1 MKTRKLFI
9 AMALPALL
17 AACSQDEFVN
27 ENKFAEVPQ
36 LADGFKL
43 NAEKVMGTQTKGTWV
58 EEGTGADTKYVYKW
72 EVKTTEAISS
82 EILGLCWTG
91 KVGDTNYTDQAA
103 KNLFTNYKFDISK
116 GADDV
121 NEDGTLKNAINAG
134 VSQSNAEYKKYAEF
148 TTGASSLFA
157 GEYIVYYPYN
167 PSFNNVGYIKA
178 TVGSVFDAGNAATKA
193 DMYKVG
199 GPKMFMMSD
208 RTAMSAG
215 QTSENFKLSA
225 KSTLLRIDLWMAAGE
240 TPAKVDKIILFDNTG
255 LASEMK
261 YNADGSV
268 VENSVVYGYK
278 TITGKYKGID
288 VAATTKETAIP
299 FVLPMLNVD
308 LKSTTVMYIHDA
320 TTKKWAKKAFL
331 RGYSMKAGVMP
342 IELKE
347 GLKANEF
354 NLDLVTDADEL
365 KAAIEADANSID
377 ILTDIT
383 LDNTFTSTWNV
394 NEDVT
399 ITSASGAKLI
409 FDVKDGGVS
418 FGKGGAGAKAINFD
432 CDVEVKNSGTT
443 ASNIFTL
450 ACGSTISGTFT
461 NNIVSATFAE
471 NVTIAEEGKVVN
483 SGTLKLTAA
492 KTLTVLGDVTNNE
505 EATIEIVANAAL
517 NVSGRNAQVTNNG
530 NLDNSGTMTITKYTG
545 NSVVN
550 NGVAIVNETGTFEGD
565 FDTTSTGVFWKKA
578 ADIADLKDAL
588 TKSYSKIILSGT
600 GSNAFNFSTA
610 TDATVLEAGNKD
622 IEFASTAITMPS
634 TAGQKNF
641 TLNTTG
647 TVTIKQVVTLGMNST
662 DATAPVVTIKAGAVK
677 AEAGLT
683 VEKTGILT
691 VTGDIDAT
699 NAAVAF
705 KNGSTVSFANFNN
718 NGGAS
723 LTLENGANVTYTGKI
738 NLIPAAN

>member
-43 NAEKVMGTQTKGTWV
+43 NAEKVMGAQTKGTWAEV
-58 EEGTGADTKYVYKW
+58 DGNFVYKW
-72 EVKTTEAISS
+72 DIETAAASTTEN
-82 EILGLCWTG
+82 LGLCWTG
-91 KVGDTNYTDQAA
+91 KVGDTEYTQQAS
-103 KNLFTNYKFDISK
+103 KNLFTNYKFVISK
-116 GADDV
+116 ASDTKK
-121 NEDGTLKNAINAG
+121 EDGTLDSPVSVGAAG
-134 VSQSNAEYKKYAEF
+134 EGYKKYAEF
-148 TTGASSLFA
+148 TTTASSLFA
-157 GEYIVYYPYN
+157 GEYVVYYPYTE
-167 PSFNNVGYIKA
+167 SFNEVGYIKA
-178 TVGSVFDAGNAATKA
+178 AVKNTFKAGTAATKT
-193 DMYKVG
+193 DMYKAG
-199 GPKMFMMSD
+199 GSKMFMMSG
-208 RTAMSAG
+208 RTAMNAG
-215 QTSENFKLSA
+215 QTSENFELSA
-225 KSTLLRIDLWMAAGE
+225 KSTLLRMDLWMAAGE
-240 TPAKVDKIILFDNTG
+240 TAVNVDKIILFDNTG

-268 VENSVVYGYK
+268 VEGSVKYDHKTMTGQYK
-278 TITGKYKGID
+278 SGGIV
-288 VAATTKETAIP
+288 VAASTDAEGAP

-308 LKSTTVMYIHDA
+308 LKSTTVIYIHA
-320 TTKKWAKKAFL
+320 TTGKWAKKAFTKA
-331 RGYSMKAGVMP
+331 YKMEAGVMP
-342 IELKE
+342 LEIKD
-347 GLKANEF
+347 LKAADF
-354 NLDLVTDADEL
+354 NLDLVTDANEL
-365 KAAIEADANSID
+365 KDAIENNAKNID

-383 LDNTFTSTWNV
+383 LNSTALTPAWTWNATK
-394 NEDVT
+394 DVT
-399 ITSASGAKLI
+399 IKSASGAKLI
-409 FDVKDGGVS
+409 FDVKDGNVEL
-418 FGKGGAGAKAINFD
+418 GGADKAINFD
-432 CDVEVKNSGTT
+432 CDVEVKDSGAE
-443 ASNIFTL
+443 ASANTFTL

-461 NNIVSATFAE
+461 NNIADATFEE
-471 NVTIAEEGKVVN
+471 NVTIAEEGEVVN

-578 ADIADLKDAL
+578 ANIVDLNGAL

-600 GSNAFNFSTA
+600 FDFSAATA
-610 TDATVLEAGNKD
+610 ATVLEAGDKD
-622 IEFASTAITMPS
+622 IEFADGATITMPS
-634 TAGQKNF
+634 TADHKNF

-647 TVTIKQVVTLGMNST
+647 TVTIKNAVTLGASVTN
-662 DATAPVVTIKAGAVK
+662 APVVTIKAGAVK
-677 AEAGLT
+677 AEANLT
-683 VEKTGILT
+683 VEKSGILT

-699 NAAVAF
+699 SAEVKF

-738 NLIPAAN
+738 NLIPAN

>member
-1 MKTRKLFI
+1 MKTKKLFI

-43 NAEKVMGTQTKGTWV
+43 NAEKVMGAQTKGTWTEV
-58 EEGTGADTKYVYKW
+58 DGKFVYKW
-72 EVKTTEAISS
+72 DIETAAASTTEN
-82 EILGLCWTG
+82 LGLCWTG
-91 KVGDTNYTDQAA
+91 KVGDTEYTQQAS
-103 KNLFTNYKFDISK
+103 KNLFTNYKFVISQASDTK
-116 GADDV
+116 E
-121 NEDGTLKNAINAG
+121 EDGTLKSPVSVGAAG
-134 VSQSNAEYKKYAEF
+134 EGYKKYAEF
-148 TTGASSLFA
+148 TTTASSLFA
-157 GEYIVYYPYN
+157 GEYVVYYPYTE
-167 PSFNNVGYIKA
+167 SFNEVGYIKA
-178 TVGSVFDAGNAATKA
+178 AVENTFKAETAATKE
-193 DMYKVG
+193 DMYKAG
-199 GPKMFMMSD
+199 GSKMFMMSG
-208 RTAMSAG
+208 RTDMNAG
-215 QTSENFKLSA
+215 QTSENFELSA
-225 KSTLLRIDLWMAAGE
+225 KSTLLRMDLWMAAGE
-240 TPAKVDKIILFDNTG
+240 TAVNVDKIILFDNTG

-268 VENSVVYGYK
+268 VEGSVKYDHKTMTGQYK
-278 TITGKYKGID
+278 SGGIA
-288 VAATTKETAIP
+288 VAASTEAEGTP

-308 LKSTTVMYIHDA
+308 LKSTTVIYIHA
-320 TTKKWAKKAFL
+320 TTGKWAKKAFTKA
-331 RGYSMKAGVMP
+331 YKMEAGVMP
-342 IELKE
+342 LEIKD
-347 GLKANEF
+347 LKATDF

-365 KAAIEADANSID
+365 KTAIEANAESID

-383 LDNTFTSTWNV
+383 LDNTFTSTNWNDTK
-394 NEDVT
+394 DVT
-399 ITSASGAKLI
+399 IKSASGAKLI
-409 FDVKDGGVS
+409 FDVKGGSVS
-418 FGKGGAGAKAINFD
+418 FGKDGAGTKAINFD
-432 CDVEVKNSGTT
+432 CDVEVKDSGAT
-443 ASNIFTL
+443 ASANTFTL

-461 NNIVSATFAE
+461 NNIAGATFKE
-471 NVTIAEEGKVVN
+471 NVTIAEEGEVVN
-483 SGTLKLTAA
+483 SGTLKLTDA

-505 EATIEIVANAAL
+505 EATIEIVAGAAL

-550 NGVAIVNETGTFEGD
+550 NGVAIVNETGKFEGD

-600 GSNAFNFSTA
+600 GSDAFNFSTA
-610 TDATVLEAGNKD
+610 TDATVLEAGNKE
-622 IEFASTAITMPS
+622 IEFASTAITMPN

-705 KNGSTVSFANFNN
+705 RNGSTVSFANFNN